1 MGILFMGILFLG
13 ILFMGILL
21 IECSMTMRTLYMF
34 STQKKPDNFQLK
46 LKIHCVVP
54 WLFNYIFG

>member
-13 ILFMGILL
+13 NLFMGILL

-34 STQKKPDNFQLK
+34 STQKK
-46 LKIHCVVP
+46 
-54 WLFNYIFG
+54 